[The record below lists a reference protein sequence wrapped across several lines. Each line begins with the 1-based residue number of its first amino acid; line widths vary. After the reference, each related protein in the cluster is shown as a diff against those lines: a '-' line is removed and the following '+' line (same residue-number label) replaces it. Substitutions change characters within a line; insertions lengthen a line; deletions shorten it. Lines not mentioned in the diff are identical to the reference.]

1 MPEYSVE
8 LPTSEKLIC
17 FVCKTEH
24 DDEKAFRE
32 HYKQF
37 HGKMSEEDAGKLREM
52 VERSLLQNEAISK
65 EYSLRAT
72 ASRKAFRSE
81 IEITEQI
88 LGAAHGHSEVEE
100 AFKKIGQSE
109 NSKSQSAYRQF
120 AASESKFDANET
132 SRIDANEASRIDA
145 NEGEKS
151 NDAQGSSAADGDDDE
166 PAKKSAFAAALN
178 LQVMS

>member
-1 MPEYSVE
+1 MPDYSVE
-8 LPTSEKLIC
+8 LPKSEEKLIC

-88 LGAAHGHSEVEE
+88 LGGAHGHNEVEE
-100 AFKKIGQSE
+100 AFRKIGQPE
-109 NSKSQSAYRQF
+109 NSKSLPVYRQF
-120 AASESKFDANET
+120 ATSESKFDTNEK
-132 SRIDANEASRIDA
+132 SRIDT
-145 NEGEKS
+145 NEGEKP
-151 NDAQGSSAADGDDDE
+151 NDARRSSAVDGEDDE

>member
-1 MPEYSVE
+1 MLQEDENMGEFVVD
-8 LPTSEKLIC
+8 LPNSEKLVC
-17 FVCKTEH
+17 FVCKAEH

-52 VERSLLQNEAISK
+52 VERSRLQNEAISK

-88 LGAAHGHSEVEE
+88 LGVSHGYGEDET
-100 AFKKIGQSE
+100 AFTVPGKLDSSKLQSVHRQPSITEGISDTREKNKSDGNDGE
-109 NSKSQSAYRQF
+109 NGTQP
-120 AASESKFDANET
+120 T
-132 SRIDANEASRIDA
+132 
-145 NEGEKS
+145 
-151 NDAQGSSAADGDDDE
+151 SSADGGDDE